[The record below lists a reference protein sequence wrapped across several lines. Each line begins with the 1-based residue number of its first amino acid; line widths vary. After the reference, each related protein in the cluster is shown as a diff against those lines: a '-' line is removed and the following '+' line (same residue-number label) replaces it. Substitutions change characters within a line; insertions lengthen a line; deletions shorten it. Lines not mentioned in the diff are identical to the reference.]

1 MNPFIK
7 AARQAFIAV
16 SFIFAALSFTACN
29 GDDPEPDPDSSIA
42 EQTVLMYLPQ
52 SGNLY
57 SYFISNIEEFEN
69 AIVENGGLHGKKFM
83 IFISAT
89 TDKTAAK
96 NYLIEVTY
104 NNNACKHDTLRA
116 YTFNELDYTTAEG
129 LTSLLNDV
137 KQLAPAYDYAMIIG
151 SHAMGWLPVEQA
163 SRSRAAVNCNALM
176 ESPKTRYFGAANDK
190 DYQTD
195 ITALAE
201 GIENAGIK
209 MNYIVFDDCYM
220 ANIETVYE
228 MRNATEYFIAST
240 CEMMARGIP
249 YHKIGRYLLNNDYA
263 DFCNGFYDFYISYS
277 DPYGTM
283 SVVDCS
289 QAESMAQIMKEIN
302 VAYPDGISSVL
313 LREIQSLDGCTPT
326 IFFDFGDYVDKLCT
340 DEELLARFNTQLDKL
355 VPYKAHTPYFAAYIE
370 SSIGITKSINTFSGL
385 TVSDPSNNTSWGV
398 KTSKL
403 DTAWYEATHQ

>member
-1 MNPFIK
+1 MNPFLK
-7 AARQAFIAV
+7 AVRPALITA
-16 SFIFAALSFTACN
+16 SFILAVLSFTACS
-29 GDDPEPDPDSSIA
+29 GDDPAPDPEPSIA

-57 SYFISNIEEFEN
+57 DNFIDNIEEFES
-69 AIVENGGLHGKKFM
+69 AIIESNGLHDKRFM

-89 TDKTAAK
+89 TDKTVAK

-104 NNNACKHDTLRA
+104 SNKACVHDTLRA

-137 KQLAPAYDYAMIIG
+137 KQLAPANDYAMVIG

-163 SRSRAAVNCNALM
+163 TKSRAAVNCNAFM
-176 ESPKTRYFGAANDK
+176 ERPKTRYFGAASDK

-228 MRNATEYFIAST
+228 LRNATDYFIAST

-263 DFCNGFYDFYISYS
+263 SFCEGFYDFYVSYS
-277 DPYGTM
+277 DPYGTIA
-283 SVVDCS
+283 VVDCS
-289 QAESMAQIMKEIN
+289 QAEGMAQIMKEIN
-302 VAYPDGISSVL
+302 EEYPDGISSVL

-340 DEELLARFNTQLDKL
+340 DEELLARFNTQLEEL
-355 VPYKAHTPYFAAYIE
+355 VPYKAHTPSFVAYIE
-370 SSIGITKSINTFSGL
+370 SKYGITKTIYAFSGL

-403 DTAWYEATHQ
+403 NTAWYEATH